1 MVEAGIA
8 RTASTEQDAKNT
20 YFVLLGLRIGQM
32 IFALIAFAVMASID
46 GFGDASDLAFLVAVG
61 VILFALNIGW
71 VVYMVLLMFAK
82 IGQSLEGHLTLV
94 GFFYDIIMALLAFGS
109 ACAAAPPTSASNIP
123 IYSKA
128 AASAAMMF
136 FASFLVM
143 CSLGFIFYKEY
154 SRKSI

>member
-1 MVEAGIA
+1 MSEAGIA
-8 RTASTEQDAKNT
+8 RTASKEQDAKKT
-20 YFVLLGLRIGQM
+20 YFVLLGLRLGQM

-46 GFGDASDLAFLVAVG
+46 SFGDVSDYAFLVAVG

-71 VVYMVLLMFAK
+71 VICLVLLLFAK

-94 GFFYDIIMALLAFGS
+94 GFFYDIVMALLAFGS
-109 ACAAAPPTSASNIP
+109 ACAAAPPTSASGST
-123 IYSKA
+123 IYSKV

-143 CSLGFIFYKEY
+143 CSLGYVFVKEY